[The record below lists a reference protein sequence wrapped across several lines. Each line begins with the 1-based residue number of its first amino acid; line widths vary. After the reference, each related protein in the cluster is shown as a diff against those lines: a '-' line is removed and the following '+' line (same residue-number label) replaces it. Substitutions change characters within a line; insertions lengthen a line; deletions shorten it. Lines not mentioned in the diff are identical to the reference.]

1 MPRRPEAGQKPKD
14 AAPGAVRLDLAYTV
28 TNVKTAPD
36 RGLPF
41 PLALDVE
48 VLPARR

>member
-1 MPRRPEAGQKPKD
+1 LPRRPEAGQKPKD

-28 TNVKTAPD
+28 TNVKAAPD